1 MFLVI
6 ELKKTAIRGLFFIS
20 IMFCAA
26 LLVNIRLNSDGSLTS
41 NKDFIDKEEMSII
54 LQELFNYRN
63 RMLLTNDVKKVEALY
78 DTGQKVGLWAF
89 EHQARRI
96 RYLHNWADKQ
106 GVRFIDIKTK
116 LKVRW
121 VKKKNDI
128 ITSNIVASTEYK
140 YVYEDSPGQNSPEQ
154 NSLAKDLPSKINM
167 FRIGTYHLLDLK
179 VLNQKWLITREWYTD
194 PFADSLRLDNIKTKE
209 NKEYIKAQ
217 KPQDFSQLAQRRL
230 DAVAYADQYCGAA
243 ANEEYEYVYNKK
255 YRNYN
260 PLGGDCAN
268 FASQILHEGG
278 KFRKTR
284 AWNYQRGGSPAWVNA
299 QAFKDFM
306 VGSKRA
312 SLIASG
318 SYDQVLKAS
327 YQLLPGDFIAY
338 EKKGRVTHI
347 SVVTGADTKGYTYV
361 NSHNTDRYHVP
372 WDLGWSNRGIKFW
385 LVRVHY

>member
-6 ELKKTAIRGLFFIS
+6 EFKRAAIRGLFFVF
-20 IMFCAA
+20 IMLCAA
-26 LLVNIRLNSDGSLTS
+26 LLVNIKLNSDGSLTS
-41 NKDFIDKEEMSII
+41 NKDFIDKEEMSVI

-63 RMLLTNDVKKVEALY
+63 RMLLTNDVQKIAVLY

-106 GVRFIDIKTK
+106 GIRFIDIKTK
-116 LKVRW
+116 LKVRS
-121 VKKKNDI
+121 VKKKNEV

-140 YVYEDSPGQNSPEQ
+140 YVYEDSLKQ
-154 NSLAKDLPSKINM
+154 NSLTKDLPSEINV

-179 VLNQKWLITREWYTD
+179 VLNQKWLIAREWYTD
-194 PFADSLRLDNIKTKE
+194 PFADSLRLDKIKTKE

-217 KPQDFSQLAQRRL
+217 KPRDFAQLAQRRL

-284 AWNYQRGGSPAWVNA
+284 AWNYQRGGSQAWVNA

-306 VGSKRA
+306 LGSKRA

-318 SYDQVLKAS
+318 PYDQVLKAS

-347 SVVTGADTKGYTYV
+347 SVVTGADTRGYTYV

>member
-6 ELKKTAIRGLFFIS
+6 KLKTIAVHGLFFILIILS
-20 IMFCAA
+20 TVF
-26 LLVNIRLNSDGSLTS
+26 LLRLNSDRSLPS
-41 NKDFIDKEEMSII
+41 NKDLIDKEEMSVI
-54 LQELFNYRN
+54 LQEFFNYRN
-63 RMLLTNDVKKVEALY
+63 RMLLANDVKKIEALY
-78 DTGQKVGLWAF
+78 DTGQTVGLWAF
-89 EHQARRI
+89 EHQARRMK
-96 RYLHNWADKQ
+96 YLHNWADKQ

-116 LKVRW
+116 LRVRW
-121 VKKKNDI
+121 VRKKKDI
-128 ITSNIVASTEYK
+128 ITSNIVVSTEYK
-140 YVYEDSPGQNSPEQ
+140 YIYEDSLTQTSPTQ
-154 NSLAKDLPSKINM
+154 ALTAKANM

-179 VLNQKWLITREWYTD
+179 VLDQKWLIGREWYTD

-209 NKEYIKAQ
+209 NKEYIKAG
-217 KPQDFSQLAQRRL
+217 KPRDFSHLEQRRL
-230 DAVAYADQYCGAA
+230 DAVGYADRYCGAA
-243 ANEEYEYVYNKK
+243 ADEEYEYAYNKK

-278 KFRKTR
+278 KFRKTN
-284 AWNYQRGGSPAWVNA
+284 AWNYQRGGSQAWVNA

-306 VGSKRA
+306 LGSKRA
-312 SLIASG
+312 SLIAYG
-318 SYDQVLKAS
+318 TYDQVLKAS

-347 SVVTGADTKGYTYV
+347 SVVTGADSKGYTVV

-372 WDLGWSNRGIKFW
+372 WDLGWSDRGIKFW